1 MRIEKRKVCS
11 QQVQMIEKVGQLV
24 DDGYTMTN
32 CQNYGKI
39 TVTAAIGIPG
49 DANRKGAD
57 CLIGGFAYA
66 VPASTAMRT
75 FVNCHN
81 HGDIELTPEAK
92 IAGAIRMGGMF
103 GNIEEDTAMV
113 TLDGCSNTGDIKVSC
128 QNSLGEGSNF
138 YIAGCIASISKKTN
152 IVVKN
157 GLVNAGDLTVDGGNK
172 TSAVHMAGLIGTIAS
187 TVTTDLSGNLV
198 NTGNFTFSGETKTY
212 LRIGGVVG
220 VHSAASFTAPMISTG
235 NITVT
240 GTCDLT
246 NAATQIGGITAAHAN
261 PIKNAQYYGNI
272 KAIGYPNVGMIT
284 GKAYE
289 EGIEAKDCAIGG
301 TVCRETREETDAA
314 ENIEIIEVVETIDAS
329 NVHKFIYGQA
339 VEESIATS
347 NNVTVLTSAPSTE
360 QPAPEPE
367 PEPEPTPE
375 ETPAA

>member
-1 MRIEKRKVCS
+1 MRNNGNV
-11 QQVQMIEKVGQLV
+11 
-24 DDGYTMTN
+24 
-32 CQNYGKI
+32 
-39 TVTAAIGIPG
+39 TVNGENKTAAVLVGGI
-49 DANRKGAD
+49 
-57 CLIGGFAYA
+57 
-66 VPASTAMRT
+66 
-75 FVNCHN
+75 
-81 HGDIELTPEAK
+81 
-92 IAGAIRMGGMF
+92 F
-103 GNIEEDTAMV
+103 GN
-113 TLDGCSNTGDIKVSC
+113 
-128 QNSLGEGSNF
+128 
-138 YIAGCIASISKKTN
+138 
-152 IVVKN
+152 
-157 GLVNAGDLTVDGGNK
+157 VNATTTTTVE
-172 TSAVHMAGLIGTIAS
+172 
-187 TVTTDLSGNLV
+187 SGYLV
-198 NTGNFTFSGETKTY
+198 NTGNILFSGKAKTS

-220 VHSAASFTAPMISTG
+220 THSAASFTAPMISTG

-284 GKAYE
+284 GKVYE
-289 EGIEAKDCAIGG
+289 DAILVSNSAIGG
-301 TVCRETREETDAA
+301 TVCRETREETDASD
-314 ENIEIIEVVETIDAS
+314 NIEVIEVVETIDAS